1 MSEAKGPYRFEY
13 DSPPGSTK
21 LGGIVD
27 ANGAFVMTSTRQVL
41 DALNAAHAAGVEE
54 GFKQAIE
61 QMRQAT
67 TPIDEDVA
75 ERLKRILN
83 Q

>member
-1 MSEAKGPYRFEY
+1 MGEAKGPYRFEY

-27 ANGAFVMTSTRQVL
+27 ADGAFVMTSTRQVL

-54 GFKQAIE
+54 GGRLAREAFYESA
-61 QMRQAT
+61 RQDLR
-67 TPIDEDVA
+67 DEEA
-75 ERLKRILN
+75 ERASN